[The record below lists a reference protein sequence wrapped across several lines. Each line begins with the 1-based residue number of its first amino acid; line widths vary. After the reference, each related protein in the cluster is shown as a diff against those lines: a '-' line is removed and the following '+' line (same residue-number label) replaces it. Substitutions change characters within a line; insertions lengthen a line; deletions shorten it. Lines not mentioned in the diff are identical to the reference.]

1 MSRMK
6 NRGGA
11 AALVALLSFSSVALH
26 SRTAKAEIG
35 VLEAALI
42 GAGIGAVVGLVYALA
57 TAGGEDEKDKDREE
71 EAEEAARKI
80 APARTAQVQRFLAPI
95 PGGSESRNRH
105 APPGGLMIRF

>member
-1 MSRMK
+1 MSKMK
-6 NRGGA
+6 NRGGV

-57 TAGGEDEKDKDREE
+57 TAGDEDDKDKDREE
-71 EAEEAARKI
+71 EAGRKK
-80 APARTAQVQRFLAPI
+80 APAARTAQLPRFLTPI
-95 PGGSESRNRH
+95 PGGSESRIRH
-105 APPGGLMIRF
+105 APPGELVIRF